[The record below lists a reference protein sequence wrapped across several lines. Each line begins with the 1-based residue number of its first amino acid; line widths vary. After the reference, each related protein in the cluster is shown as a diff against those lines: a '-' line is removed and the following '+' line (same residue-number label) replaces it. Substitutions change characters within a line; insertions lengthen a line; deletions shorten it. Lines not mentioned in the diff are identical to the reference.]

1 VTFLTV
7 LPGRRVYGVDIK
19 PENELGSKMSGMISS
34 FTNLFSSS
42 PSTFVLESTAGF
54 HRGVRIELEPGD
66 IRIGSTPGSDIVL
79 RDAGIAAEHAVLR
92 VGRRTIDLHAIGG
105 DVRVGENVI
114 ANGFGCAL
122 QAPIDLTIGEAR
134 LRISI
139 ERNKA
144 SAEAGA
150 APARPR
156 ISKAIMIAGALLLAV
171 PALGLAAMRPA
182 AKANDLT
189 NVARAEAQA
198 PAPANESPAL
208 AAASKLMA
216 DLPAADR
223 KFIEHCLSKRAGISV
238 REAIAELNGC
248 DRAPSPSLAAAL
260 NGTAPNGTASNNP
273 APAPTAS
280 SAEEA
285 GRKLTERFAAS
296 GLAGLRVTAAGGQVT
311 VAGSITKQQS
321 GAWTE
326 AQQWF
331 DEAYR
336 GRLVLVAN
344 VTSIE
349 AKKPAPVLNVQAVWF
364 GERPYVLTAEGN
376 RYYKGAFLDNGWMI
390 KDIVEGRILLAKDGE
405 TMALV
410 YRQ

>member
-1 VTFLTV
+1 MTAT
-7 LPGRRVYGVDIK
+7 
-19 PENELGSKMSGMISS
+19 GMMSS
-34 FTNLFSSS
+34 FTTWLSAAVSSS

-54 HRGVRIELEPGD
+54 HRGVRLELEQGD
-66 IRIGSTPGSDIVL
+66 VRIGSTPGADIVL

-105 DVRVGENVI
+105 EVRVGENII
-114 ANGFGCAL
+114 ANGYGCAL

-139 ERNKA
+139 ERNQA
-144 SAEAGA
+144 TAPTPVEPGA

-189 NVARAEAQA
+189 SVTRAEAQA
-198 PAPANESPAL
+198 QAQAPGNDNPTL

-223 KFIEHCLSKRAGISV
+223 KFIEHCLSARTGISV

-248 DRAPSPSLAAAL
+248 DRQPSPRLAAAL
-260 NGTAPNGTASNNP
+260 NGTSPNGAALN
-273 APAPTAS
+273 
-280 SAEEA
+280 AEEA
-285 GRKLTERFAAS
+285 GRKLTERLEAS
-296 GLAGLRVTAAGGQVT
+296 GLSGLRVGAAGGQVT
-311 VAGSITKQQS
+311 VTGSITKQQN

-326 AQQWF
+326 VQQWF
-331 DEAYR
+331 DAAYR

-344 VTSIE
+344 VTSTE
-349 AKKPAPVLNVQAVWF
+349 VKKPAPVMNVQAVWF
-364 GERPYVLTAEGN
+364 GERPYVITTEGN

-390 KDIVEGRILLAKDGE
+390 KDIVDGRILLAKDGE
-405 TMALV
+405 TLALV

>member
-1 VTFLTV
+1 MT
-7 LPGRRVYGVDIK
+7 
-19 PENELGSKMSGMISS
+19 GMISS
-34 FTNLFSSS
+34 FTNWLSAAASSS

-54 HRGVRIELEPGD
+54 HRGVRLELEPGD
-66 IRIGSTPGSDIVL
+66 IRIGSTPGADIVL

-114 ANGFGCAL
+114 ANGYGCAL

-139 ERNKA
+139 ERNQA
-144 SAEAGA
+144 AAPTPAEAGA

-189 NVARAEAQA
+189 SVTRVEAQA
-198 PAPANESPAL
+198 QAQGNDNPTL

-223 KFIEHCLSKRAGISV
+223 KFIEHCLSSRPGISV
-238 REAIAELNGC
+238 RDAIAELNGC
-248 DRAPSPSLAAAL
+248 DRQPSPSLAAAL
-260 NGTAPNGTASNNP
+260 NGTSPNGAALNGAAVN
-273 APAPTAS
+273 
-280 SAEEA
+280 AEEA
-285 GRKLTERFAAS
+285 GRKLTERLNAS
-296 GLAGLRVTAAGGQVT
+296 GLSGLRVTSAGGQVVVT
-311 VAGSITKQQS
+311 GSITKQQT

-331 DEAYR
+331 DGAYR
-336 GRLVLVAN
+336 GLVLVAN
-344 VTSIE
+344 VTPTD

-364 GERPYVLTAEGN
+364 GERPYVITTEGN

-390 KDIVEGRILLAKDGE
+390 KDIVDGRILLAKDGE
-405 TMALV
+405 TLALV

>member
-1 VTFLTV
+1 MAAT
-7 LPGRRVYGVDIK
+7 
-19 PENELGSKMSGMISS
+19 GMMSS
-34 FTNLFSSS
+34 FTTWLSAAVSSS

-54 HRGVRIELEPGD
+54 HRGVRLELEQGD
-66 IRIGSTPGSDIVL
+66 VRIGSTPGADIVL

-105 DVRVGENVI
+105 EVRVGEEII
-114 ANGFGCAL
+114 ANGYGCAL
-122 QAPIDLTIGEAR
+122 QAPVDLTIGEAR

-139 ERNKA
+139 ERNQA
-144 SAEAGA
+144 AAPTSVEAGA

-189 NVARAEAQA
+189 SVTRAEAQA
-198 PAPANESPAL
+198 QAQAPGNDNPTL

-223 KFIEHCLSKRAGISV
+223 KFIEHCLSARTGISV

-248 DRAPSPSLAAAL
+248 DRQPSPSLAAAL
-260 NGTAPNGTASNNP
+260 NGTAPNGTAPNGAALN
-273 APAPTAS
+273 
-280 SAEEA
+280 AEDA
-285 GRKLTERFAAS
+285 GRKLTERLEAS
-296 GLAGLRVTAAGGQVT
+296 GLSGLRVGAAGGQVT
-311 VAGSITKQQS
+311 VTGSITKQQT

-326 AQQWF
+326 VQQWF
-331 DEAYR
+331 DAAYR

-344 VTSIE
+344 VTSTE
-349 AKKPAPVLNVQAVWF
+349 AKKPAPVMNVQAVWF
-364 GERPYVLTAEGN
+364 GERPYVITTEGN
-376 RYYKGAFLDNGWMI
+376 RYYKGAFLDNGWVI
-390 KDIVEGRILLAKDGE
+390 KDIVDGRILLAKDGE
-405 TMALV
+405 TLALV

>member
-1 VTFLTV
+1 MAAT
-7 LPGRRVYGVDIK
+7 
-19 PENELGSKMSGMISS
+19 GMMSS
-34 FTNLFSSS
+34 FTTWLSAAVSSS

-54 HRGVRIELEPGD
+54 HRGVRLELEPGD
-66 IRIGSTPGSDIVL
+66 VRIGSRAGADIVL

-105 DVRVGENVI
+105 EVRVGEKI
-114 ANGFGCAL
+114 IENGYGCAL

-139 ERNKA
+139 GRNQA
-144 SAEAGA
+144 PAPTPVEAGV

-189 NVARAEAQA
+189 SVTRAEARALAQA
-198 PAPANESPAL
+198 QALGSDNPTL

-223 KFIEHCLSKRAGISV
+223 KFIEHCLSVRTGISV

-248 DRAPSPSLAAAL
+248 DRQPSPSLAAAL
-260 NGTAPNGTASNNP
+260 NGTSPNGAALN
-273 APAPTAS
+273 
-280 SAEEA
+280 AEEA
-285 GRKLTERFAAS
+285 GRKLTERLDAS
-296 GLAGLRVTAAGGQVT
+296 GLSGLRVSAAGGQVT
-311 VAGSITKQQS
+311 VAGSITKQQT

-331 DEAYR
+331 DAAYR

-344 VTSIE
+344 VTPTE
-349 AKKPAPVLNVQAVWF
+349 AKKAAPVMNVQAVWF
-364 GERPYVLTAEGN
+364 GERPYVITTEGN
-376 RYYKGAFLDNGWMI
+376 RYYKGAFLDNGWTI
-390 KDIVEGRILLAKDGE
+390 KDIVDGRILLAKDGE
-405 TMALV
+405 TLALV

>member
-1 VTFLTV
+1 MDVQ
-7 LPGRRVYGVDIK
+7 
-19 PENELGSKMSGMISS
+19 PENELGSKMTGMFSS
-34 FTNLFSSS
+34 FTNLLSAAVSSA

-54 HRGVRIELEPGD
+54 HRGVRLELEPGD
-66 IRIGSTPGSDIVL
+66 IRIGSTPGADIVL

-105 DVRVGENVI
+105 EVRVGENVI
-114 ANGFGCAL
+114 ANGYGCAL

-139 ERNKA
+139 ERKQA
-144 SAEAGA
+144 AATTAGETGKST
-150 APARPR
+150 ARPR
-156 ISKAIMIAGALLLAV
+156 FSTSLMVAGALLIAV

-189 NVARAEAQA
+189 SAARVEAQA
-198 PAPANESPAL
+198 QAPGNENPTL

-223 KFIEHCLSKRAGISV
+223 KFIEHCLSSRTGISV

-248 DRAPSPSLAAAL
+248 DRQPSPTLAAAL
-260 NGTAPNGTASNNP
+260 NGTAPSVA
-273 APAPTAS
+273 APNVAD
-280 SAEEA
+280 A
-285 GRKLTERFAAS
+285 GRKLTERFSAS
-296 GLAGLRVTAAGGQVT
+296 GLTGLRVNAAGGQVVVT
-311 VAGSITKQQS
+311 GSITKQQT

-344 VTSIE
+344 VTPTD

-364 GERPYVLTAEGN
+364 GERPYVITTEGN

-390 KDIVEGRILLAKDGE
+390 KDIVDGRILLAKDGE
-405 TMALV
+405 TLALV

>member
-1 VTFLTV
+1 VTSLTV
-7 LPGRRVYGVDIK
+7 PPVATVYLVDLQPK
-19 PENELGSKMSGMISS
+19 NMGSKMAATGLMSS
-34 FTNLFSSS
+34 FTTWFSAVVSSS

-54 HRGVRIELEPGD
+54 HRGVRLELEPGD
-66 IRIGSTPGSDIVL
+66 VRIGSTPGADIVL

-105 DVRVGENVI
+105 EVRVGENII
-114 ANGFGCAL
+114 ANGYGCAL

-139 ERNKA
+139 ERNQA
-144 SAEAGA
+144 PAPTPVESGD

-156 ISKAIMIAGALLLAV
+156 ISKAIMIAGALLLGV

-189 NVARAEAQA
+189 STARAEAQG
-198 PAPANESPAL
+198 NETLSL
-208 AAASKLMA
+208 TSASKLMA

-223 KFIEHCLSKRAGISV
+223 KFIEHCLSTRPGISV
-238 REAIAELNGC
+238 RDAIAELNGC
-248 DRAPSPSLAAAL
+248 GDRQTPPNPGPAL
-260 NGTAPNGTASNNP
+260 N
-273 APAPTAS
+273 
-280 SAEEA
+280 AEDA
-285 GRKLTERFAAS
+285 GRKLTERLEAS
-296 GLAGLRVTAAGGQVT
+296 GLSGLRVNAGAGQVIVT
-311 VAGSITKQQS
+311 GSITKQQT

-331 DEAYR
+331 DGAYR

-344 VTSIE
+344 VTPTE
-349 AKKPAPVLNVQAVWF
+349 AKKPAPVVNVQAVWF
-364 GERPYVLTAEGN
+364 GERPYIITTEGN
-376 RYYKGAFLDNGWMI
+376 RYYKGAFLDNGWTI
-390 KDIVEGRILLAKDGE
+390 KDIADGRILLTKDGE
-405 TMALV
+405 TLALV

>member
-1 VTFLTV
+1 MDVQ
-7 LPGRRVYGVDIK
+7 
-19 PENELGSKMSGMISS
+19 PENELGSKMAATGMMSS
-34 FTNLFSSS
+34 FASWLSAVVSSS

-54 HRGVRIELEPGD
+54 HRGVRLALEPGD
-66 IRIGSTPGSDIVL
+66 VRIGSTPGADIVL

-105 DVRVGENVI
+105 DVRVGENII
-114 ANGFGCAL
+114 ANGYGCAL

-139 ERNKA
+139 ERKQA
-144 SAEAGA
+144 AAPTTAQSGT

-189 NVARAEAQA
+189 SVTRIETPAQA
-198 PAPANESPAL
+198 PAPGNEVSTL

-216 DLPAADR
+216 DLPTADR
-223 KFIEHCLSKRAGISV
+223 KFIEHCLSARPGISV

-248 DRAPSPSLAAAL
+248 DRQPPASLGSALTAL
-260 NGTAPNGTASNNP
+260 NVDD
-273 APAPTAS
+273 
-280 SAEEA
+280 A
-285 GRKLTERFAAS
+285 GRKLTERLEAS
-296 GLAGLRVTAAGGQVT
+296 GLSGLRVTSAAGQVVVT
-311 VAGSITKQQS
+311 GSITKQQTA
-321 GAWTE
+321 AWTE
-326 AQQWF
+326 TQQWF
-331 DEAYR
+331 DAAYR

-344 VTSIE
+344 VTSGE

-364 GERPYVLTAEGN
+364 GERPYVITSEGN
-376 RYYKGAFLDNGWMI
+376 RYYKGAFLDNGWAI
-390 KDIVEGRILLAKDGE
+390 KDIADGRVLLAKDGE

-410 YRQ
+410 VRQ

>member
-1 VTFLTV
+1 MAATGL
-7 LPGRRVYGVDIK
+7 
-19 PENELGSKMSGMISS
+19 MSS
-34 FTNLFSSS
+34 FTNWFSAAVSSS

-54 HRGVRIELEPGD
+54 HRGVRLELEPGD
-66 IRIGSTPGSDIVL
+66 IRIGSTPGADIVL

-92 VGRRTIDLHAIGG
+92 VGRRSIDLHAIGG
-105 DVRVGENVI
+105 EVRVGEKI
-114 ANGFGCAL
+114 IENGFGCAL

-139 ERNKA
+139 ERNQA
-144 SAEAGA
+144 AAPTPAESGNV
-150 APARPR
+150 PARPR
-156 ISKAIMIAGALLLAV
+156 ISKAIMIAGVLLLAV

-189 NVARAEAQA
+189 SVTRVEAQA
-198 PAPANESPAL
+198 QGNDNPTL

-223 KFIEHCLSKRAGISV
+223 KFIEHCLSARTGISV
-238 REAIAELNGC
+238 RDAIAELNGC
-248 DRAPSPSLAAAL
+248 DRQPSPSLAAAL
-260 NGTAPNGTASNNP
+260 NGAAPNGTTPNGA
-273 APAPTAS
+273 AL
-280 SAEEA
+280 SAEDA
-285 GRKLTERFAAS
+285 GRKLTERLEAAS
-296 GLAGLRVTAAGGQVT
+296 LSGLRVNAAGGQVVVT
-311 VAGSITKQQS
+311 GSITKQQT

-326 AQQWF
+326 TQQWF
-331 DEAYR
+331 DAAYR

-344 VTSIE
+344 VTPAE
-349 AKKPAPVLNVQAVWF
+349 AKKPPPALNVQAVWF

-376 RYYKGAFLDNGWMI
+376 RYYKGAFLDNGWTI
-390 KDIVEGRILLAKDGE
+390 KDIAEGRILLAKDGE

>member
-1 VTFLTV
+1 MT
-7 LPGRRVYGVDIK
+7 
-19 PENELGSKMSGMISS
+19 GMFSS
-34 FTNLFSSS
+34 FTNLLSAAVSSA

-54 HRGVRIELEPGD
+54 HRGVRLELEPGD
-66 IRIGSTPGSDIVL
+66 IRIGSTPGADIVL

-105 DVRVGENVI
+105 EVRVGENVI
-114 ANGFGCAL
+114 ANGYGCAL

-139 ERNKA
+139 ERKQA
-144 SAEAGA
+144 AATTAGETGKST
-150 APARPR
+150 ARPR

-182 AKANDLT
+182 AKANDL
-189 NVARAEAQA
+189 NSVARVEAQAQA
-198 PAPANESPAL
+198 PAPGNESPTL

-223 KFIEHCLSKRAGISV
+223 KFIEHCLSARPGISV

-248 DRAPSPSLAAAL
+248 DRQPSPTLAAAL
-260 NGTAPNGTASNNP
+260 NGTAPNAA
-273 APAPTAS
+273 APNVDD
-280 SAEEA
+280 A
-285 GRKLTERFAAS
+285 GRKLTERLEAS
-296 GLAGLRVTAAGGQVT
+296 GLSGLRVTSAGGQV
-311 VAGSITKQQS
+311 VVNGSITKQQV

-326 AQQWF
+326 VQQWF
-331 DEAYR
+331 DAAYR

-344 VTSIE
+344 VSPAE
-349 AKKPAPVLNVQAVWF
+349 AKKPPPVINVQAVWF
-364 GERPYVLTAEGN
+364 GERPYIITAEGN

-405 TMALV
+405 TLALV

>member
-1 VTFLTV
+1 MTAT
-7 LPGRRVYGVDIK
+7 
-19 PENELGSKMSGMISS
+19 GMMSS
-34 FTNLFSSS
+34 FTTWLSAAVSSS
-42 PSTFVLESTAGF
+42 PSMFVLESTAGF
-54 HRGVRIELEPGD
+54 HRGVRLELEQGD
-66 IRIGSTPGSDIVL
+66 VRIGSTPGADIVL

-105 DVRVGENVI
+105 EVRVGENII
-114 ANGFGCAL
+114 ANGYGCAL

-139 ERNKA
+139 ERNQA
-144 SAEAGA
+144 TAPTPVEPGA
-150 APARPR
+150 APGRPR

-189 NVARAEAQA
+189 SVTRAEAQA
-198 PAPANESPAL
+198 QAPGNDNPTL

-223 KFIEHCLSKRAGISV
+223 KFIEHCLSARTGISV

-248 DRAPSPSLAAAL
+248 DRQPSPRLAAAL
-260 NGTAPNGTASNNP
+260 NGTSPNGAALN
-273 APAPTAS
+273 
-280 SAEEA
+280 AEEA
-285 GRKLTERFAAS
+285 GRKLTERLEAS
-296 GLAGLRVTAAGGQVT
+296 GLSGLRVGAAGGQVT
-311 VAGSITKQQS
+311 VTGSITKQQN

-326 AQQWF
+326 VQQWF
-331 DEAYR
+331 DAAYR

-344 VTSIE
+344 VTSTE
-349 AKKPAPVLNVQAVWF
+349 VKKPAPVMNVQAVWF
-364 GERPYVLTAEGN
+364 GERPYVITTEGN

-390 KDIVEGRILLAKDGE
+390 KDIVDGRILLAKDGE
-405 TMALV
+405 TLALV

>member
-1 VTFLTV
+1 
-7 LPGRRVYGVDIK
+7 
-19 PENELGSKMSGMISS
+19 MS
-34 FTNLFSSS
+34 FTNWLSAAVSSS

-66 IRIGSTPGSDIVL
+66 IRIGSTPGADIVL

-122 QAPIDLTIGEAR
+122 QAPVDLTIGEAR
-134 LRISI
+134 LRISV
-139 ERNKA
+139 ERNQA
-144 SAEAGA
+144 AATAPAGA
-150 APARPR
+150 APAKPR
-156 ISKAIMIAGALLLAV
+156 ISKAVMIAGVLLLAV

-182 AKANDLT
+182 AKANDLSS
-189 NVARAEAQA
+189 VARAEVQA
-198 PAPANESPAL
+198 PAPSNENPTL

-223 KFIEHCLSKRAGISV
+223 KFIEHCLSSRTGISV
-238 REAIAELNGC
+238 RDAIAELNGC
-248 DRAPSPSLAAAL
+248 DRQPPPSLAAAL
-260 NGTAPNGTASNNP
+260 NGTTPNGTASSG
-273 APAPTAS
+273 TAV

-285 GRKLTERFAAS
+285 GRKLTERFDAS
-296 GLAGLRVTAAGGQVT
+296 GLTGLRVSAANGQVI
-311 VAGSITKQQS
+311 VNGNITKQQV

-331 DEAYR
+331 DAAYR

-344 VTSIE
+344 VSPTE
-349 AKKPAPVLNVQAVWF
+349 AKKPPPVVNVQAVWF
-364 GERPYVLTAEGN
+364 GERPYIITAEGN

-405 TMALV
+405 TLALV

>member
-1 VTFLTV
+1 MAAAT
-7 LPGRRVYGVDIK
+7 
-19 PENELGSKMSGMISS
+19 GMMSS
-34 FTNLFSSS
+34 FTTWLSAAVSSS

-54 HRGVRIELEPGD
+54 HRGVRLELEPGD
-66 IRIGSTPGSDIVL
+66 VCIGSTPGADIVL
-79 RDAGIAAEHAVLR
+79 RDAGIAAEHAILR
-92 VGRRTIDLHAIGG
+92 VGRRSIDLHAIGG
-105 DVRVGENVI
+105 DVRVGENII

-139 ERNKA
+139 ERHQAAA
-144 SAEAGA
+144 SAPVEAGA

-189 NVARAEAQA
+189 SVTRAEAQA
-198 PAPANESPAL
+198 QALAQAQAPGNDNPTL

-223 KFIEHCLSKRAGISV
+223 KFIEHCLSARTGISV

-248 DRAPSPSLAAAL
+248 DRKPPPSLAAAL
-260 NGTAPNGTASNNP
+260 NGTAPTGAALN
-273 APAPTAS
+273 
-280 SAEEA
+280 AEEA
-285 GRKLTERFAAS
+285 GRKITERLEAS
-296 GLAGLRVTAAGGQVT
+296 GLSNLRVGAAGGQVT
-311 VAGSITKQQS
+311 VTGNITKQQT

-326 AQQWF
+326 VQQWF
-331 DEAYR
+331 DAAYR

-344 VTSIE
+344 VTSTE
-349 AKKPAPVLNVQAVWF
+349 AKKPPPVMNVQAVWF
-364 GERPYVLTAEGN
+364 GERPYVITTEGN

-390 KDIVEGRILLAKDGE
+390 KDIVDGRILLAKDGE
-405 TMALV
+405 TLALV

>member
-1 VTFLTV
+1 MT
-7 LPGRRVYGVDIK
+7 
-19 PENELGSKMSGMISS
+19 GMFSS
-34 FTNLFSSS
+34 FTNLLSSAVS
-42 PSTFVLESTAGF
+42 SAPSTFVLESTAGF
-54 HRGVRIELEPGD
+54 HRGVRLELEPGD
-66 IRIGSTPGSDIVL
+66 IRIGSTPGADIVL

-105 DVRVGENVI
+105 EVRVGEKVI
-114 ANGFGCAL
+114 ANGYGCAL
-122 QAPIDLTIGEAR
+122 QAPVDLTIGEAR

-139 ERNKA
+139 ERSQA
-144 SAEAGA
+144 AAPTPAESGA

-156 ISKAIMIAGALLLAV
+156 ISKAVMIAGALLLAV

-189 NVARAEAQA
+189 NVVRAEAQA
-198 PAPANESPAL
+198 PGNENPTL

-223 KFIEHCLSKRAGISV
+223 KFIEHCLSTRTGISV
-238 REAIAELNGC
+238 RDAIAELNGC
-248 DRAPSPSLAAAL
+248 DRQPSPSLAAAL
-260 NGTAPNGTASNNP
+260 NGTAPNGTAPNAA
-273 APAPTAS
+273 APN
-280 SAEEA
+280 AEDA
-285 GRKLTERFAAS
+285 GRKLTERLVAS
-296 GLAGLRVTAAGGQVT
+296 GLLGLRVTTAGGQV
-311 VAGSITKQQS
+311 VVNGSVTKQQV

-326 AQQWF
+326 TQQWF
-331 DEAYR
+331 DAAYR

-344 VTSIE
+344 VTPTD

-364 GERPYVLTAEGN
+364 GERPYVITTEGN

-390 KDIVEGRILLAKDGE
+390 KDIVDGRILLAKDGE
-405 TMALV
+405 TLALV

>member
-1 VTFLTV
+1 MAATGL
-7 LPGRRVYGVDIK
+7 
-19 PENELGSKMSGMISS
+19 MSS
-34 FTNLFSSS
+34 FTNWLSAAVSSS

-54 HRGVRIELEPGD
+54 HRGVRLELEPGD
-66 IRIGSTPGSDIVL
+66 VRIGSTPGADIVL

-105 DVRVGENVI
+105 EVRVGENII
-114 ANGFGCAL
+114 ANGYGCAL

-139 ERNKA
+139 ERNQA
-144 SAEAGA
+144 AAPTSAEAGA
-150 APARPR
+150 AAARPR
-156 ISKAIMIAGALLLAV
+156 ISKAVMIAGALLLAV

-189 NVARAEAQA
+189 SVTRVEAQA
-198 PAPANESPAL
+198 PAQAPDNENPTL

-223 KFIEHCLSKRAGISV
+223 KFIEHCLSTRTGISV

-248 DRAPSPSLAAAL
+248 DRQPPPSLAAAL
-260 NGTAPNGTASNNP
+260 NGTAPNGTAPNV
-273 APAPTAS
+273 
-280 SAEEA
+280 EDA
-285 GRKLTERFAAS
+285 GRKLTERLVSS
-296 GLAGLRVTAAGGQVT
+296 GLSGLRVTTAGGQV
-311 VAGSITKQQS
+311 VVNGSITKQQV

-331 DEAYR
+331 DAAYR

-344 VTSIE
+344 VTPTD
-349 AKKPAPVLNVQAVWF
+349 AKKPMPVVNVQAVWF

-405 TMALV
+405 TLALV

>member
-1 VTFLTV
+1 MAAT
-7 LPGRRVYGVDIK
+7 
-19 PENELGSKMSGMISS
+19 GMMSS
-34 FTNLFSSS
+34 FTNWFSAAVSSS

-54 HRGVRIELEPGD
+54 HRGVRLELEPGD
-66 IRIGSTPGSDIVL
+66 VRIGSTPGADIVL

-105 DVRVGENVI
+105 DVRVGENII

-139 ERNKA
+139 ERHQAAA
-144 SAEAGA
+144 SAPVEAGA

-189 NVARAEAQA
+189 SVTRAEAQA
-198 PAPANESPAL
+198 QAPGNDNPTL

-223 KFIEHCLSKRAGISV
+223 KFIEHCLSSRPGISV
-238 REAIAELNGC
+238 RDAIAELNGC
-248 DRAPSPSLAAAL
+248 DRKPSPSLAAAL
-260 NGTAPNGTASNNP
+260 NGTAPNGAALN
-273 APAPTAS
+273 
-280 SAEEA
+280 AEEA
-285 GRKLTERFAAS
+285 GRKITERLEAS
-296 GLAGLRVTAAGGQVT
+296 GLSNLRVGAAGGQVT
-311 VAGSITKQQS
+311 VTGSITKQQT

-326 AQQWF
+326 VQQWF
-331 DEAYR
+331 DAAYR

-344 VTSIE
+344 VTPTE
-349 AKKPAPVLNVQAVWF
+349 AKKPAPVVNVQAVWF
-364 GERPYVLTAEGN
+364 GERPYVITTEGN

-390 KDIVEGRILLAKDGE
+390 KDIVDGRILLAKDGE